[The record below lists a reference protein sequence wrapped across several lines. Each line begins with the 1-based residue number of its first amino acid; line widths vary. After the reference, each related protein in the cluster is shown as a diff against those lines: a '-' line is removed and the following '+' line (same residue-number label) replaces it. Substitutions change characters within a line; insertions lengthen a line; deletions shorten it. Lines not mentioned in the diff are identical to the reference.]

1 MPYRDIGPITAADA
15 DADDDRLFDDAAP
28 PELVEGPAPVALP
41 DDLIARGFTL
51 IVRAPNAMF
60 AVSTQWGCTGTK
72 GMLGAV
78 VREARGLVGF
88 CTAVDRRKQRAD
100 S

>member
-15 DADDDRLFDDAAP
+15 DADDDRLFDDD
-28 PELVEGPAPVALP
+28 VPAPVALP
-41 DDLIARGFTL
+41 ADLLRRGFRL